1 MTDIRAVDLLLEE
14 VGTGAHDVGVDG
26 DDALT
31 LTLEQKVAQDALRL
45 QTVQVLQQCIVVSER
60 STTTSQLSEKDKR
73 VEITCTLSTGET
85 RERRPSLPMTPKTSE
100 LSHLQV

>member
-1 MTDIRAVDLLLEE
+1 MTDIRTVDLLLEE

-31 LTLEQKVAQDALRL
+31 LTLEQKVAQDALLL

-60 STTTSQLSEKDKR
+60 STTTS
-73 VEITCTLSTGET
+73 
-85 RERRPSLPMTPKTSE
+85 
-100 LSHLQV
+100 

>member
-1 MTDIRAVDLLLEE
+1 MTDIRTVDLLLEE

-26 DDALT
+26 DDALA

-60 STTTSQLSEKDKR
+60 STTTS
-73 VEITCTLSTGET
+73 
-85 RERRPSLPMTPKTSE
+85 
-100 LSHLQV
+100 

>member
-31 LTLEQKVAQDALRL
+31 LTLEQKVAQDALLL

-60 STTTSQLSEKDKR
+60 RTTTSHLSEKK
-73 VEITCTLSTGET
+73 T
-85 RERRPSLPMTPKTSE
+85 RGLR
-100 LSHLQV
+100 